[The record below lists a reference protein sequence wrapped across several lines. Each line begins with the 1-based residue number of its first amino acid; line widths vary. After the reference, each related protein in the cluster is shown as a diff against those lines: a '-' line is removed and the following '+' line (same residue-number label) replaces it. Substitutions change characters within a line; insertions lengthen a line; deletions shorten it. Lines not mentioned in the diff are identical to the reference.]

1 MTQKVL
7 HILTVILALL
17 AAWYVAV
24 VPMNIKSALTT
35 AERAGAD
42 VVPAGAKERR
52 DLSAIGLVATNS
64 FAIAATFSQDR
75 PRLPAPIKWP
85 ASFGKP
91 RLRKK

>member
-1 MTQKVL
+1 MTQKL
-7 HILTVILALL
+7 LPILTVILALL

-52 DLSAIGLVATNS
+52 DLSAIGLVAKNS
-64 FAIAATFSQDR
+64 FAIPATFR
-75 PRLPAPIKWP
+75 KMRGFLRPIKW
-85 ASFGKP
+85 
-91 RLRKK
+91 